1 MELKSNQRLFS
12 LKGMIFCLLLAS
24 PCSYAHAQTSSS
36 LQNNFVVSTDIT
48 ITGNYLVLKDD
59 KQDYDLDTQW
69 PVDQKY
75 QWQRVLYSFE
85 RLPVEPTLY
94 NPIIEKDPE
103 VIIFVQNNPDQIS
116 GEDVYMSGHGTI
128 LRVQRK
134 AVDRVFYDEKHTFFD
149 FLNDQLLYN
158 KSVTQKTDS
167 SDIMINTPGLVI
179 IYRGST
185 ALENPSWVVS
195 DPKEIEKYTLFL
207 STFID
212 VRAPQNRFTYVES
225 DETNFDGLDTF
236 MIYTNYKGA
245 SSKLLCINE
254 HGYMRSTRIELFARS
269 YVDKMHFFKT
279 FLAQALDEKAMY
291 NESDEKRKQRELMH
305 DF

>member
-1 MELKSNQRLFS
+1 MELKNNPRLLSF
-12 LKGMIFCLLLAS
+12 KNIIFCLLLVS
-24 PCSYAHAQTSSS
+24 PCTYAQASSS
-36 LQNNFVVSTDIT
+36 LQSNFVVSTGIT
-48 ITGNYLVLKDD
+48 ITGNYLVLN
-59 KQDYDLDTQW
+59 QDTQNYELDTQW

-75 QWQRVLYSFE
+75 QWQRVLHSFE
-85 RLPVEPTLY
+85 SLPVEPILY

-134 AVDRVFYDEKHTFFD
+134 AVDRIFYDEKHNFFD

-158 KSVTQKTDS
+158 KSVARKTDS

-185 ALENPSWVVS
+185 TLENPSWVVS
-195 DPKEIEKYTLFL
+195 DPEEIEKYTLFL

-212 VRAPQNRFTYVES
+212 VRAPKNKFTYVES
-225 DETNFDGLDTF
+225 DQTNFDGLNTF
-236 MIYTNYKGA
+236 MIYTNYEGA

-254 HGYMRSTRIELFARS
+254 YGYMRSTRIDLFAKS
-269 YVDKMHFFKT
+269 YVDKMRFFKT
-279 FLAQALDEKAMY
+279 FLAQALDEKEMY
-291 NESDEKRKQRELMH
+291 DESDEKRKQRQLMR